1 MFPEAGT
8 KQKVVNFISPMDAFL
23 ITISSIAAAGLLF
36 IFLFA
41 VKKKTKLA
49 TVPVES
55 IPASYRQILSEQVPF
70 YQQLDEAKK
79 TEFENRVQR
88 FLSQTKITGVNTV
101 VEDFDKVLIAAS
113 AIIPIFNFPGWEY
126 IHLHEVLLYPDSFN
140 HEFEQQGNR
149 RDVLGMVGSGALNH
163 VMILSQH
170 QLRQAFINKTG
181 KENTAIHEFVHL
193 VDKTDGD
200 IDGIPAFIL
209 EKKYIQ
215 PWLQLMQH
223 EISLIDENKSDIDP
237 YWATNKAEFFAV
249 VSEYFFERPT
259 LLKEKHPELYELLE
273 KIFRKPPEA

>member
-1 MFPEAGT
+1 
-8 KQKVVNFISPMDAFL
+8 MDPFL
-23 ITISSIAAAGLLF
+23 ITITSMAAAGLLF
-36 IFLFA
+36 IFLFKI
-41 VKKKTKLA
+41 KKKTKVT
-49 TVPVES
+49 TVHVEP

-70 YQQLDEAKK
+70 YQQLKETRK
-79 TEFENRVQR
+79 TEFENRVQH
-88 FLSQTKITGVNTV
+88 FLSKTKITGVNTV

-140 HEFEQQGNR
+140 HEFEQQGNG

-223 EISLIDENKSDIDP
+223 EIRLIDENKSDIDP
-237 YWATNKAEFFAV
+237 YGATNEAEFFAV
-249 VSEYFFERPT
+249 VSEYFFERPE
-259 LLKEKHPELYELLE
+259 LLKEKHPELYGLLE
-273 KIFRKPPEA
+273 KIFRKQPTT